1 MLVRVVWLLVPV
13 LSVSLGCS
21 SDNRNDETA
30 PQSSDA
36 SQGAST
42 DPTSKPL
49 PEDAGVGVTIEV
61 QGGGQEIRDRNE
73 TILARLQEEEL
84 ARKAEALS
92 TEVVASTGANNIS
105 QTADEAGELL
115 PEADEKPEK
124 APRSSMEE
132 LRDRAA
138 EFEPRMGEIAKTA
151 DLLDDNYRR
160 YIDACYQK
168 YTTAESSGSFSGRAR
183 GYSQGAAA
191 GRDWFVVYGAET
203 DMAYSGSHNESTATS
218 NETTAYCRELWS
230 DIVDGSREV
239 NQTMKALQQDAR
251 RKGVLPGHL
260 RDLRVKYRLD
270 WEGWTR

>member
-1 MLVRVVWLLVPV
+1 
-13 LSVSLGCS
+13 
-21 SDNRNDETA
+21 
-30 PQSSDA
+30 
-36 SQGAST
+36 
-42 DPTSKPL
+42 
-49 PEDAGVGVTIEV
+49 
-61 QGGGQEIRDRNE
+61 
-73 TILARLQEEEL
+73 
-84 ARKAEALS
+84 
-92 TEVVASTGANNIS
+92 
-105 QTADEAGELL
+105 
-115 PEADEKPEK
+115 
-124 APRSSMEE
+124 MEE
-132 LRDRAA
+132 FKARVA

-203 DMAYSGSHNESTATS
+203 DMAYRGSYSESTAMS

-239 NQTMKALQQDAR
+239 NQSMRALQQDAR

-260 RDLRVKYRLD
+260 RDLRRKFRLD